1 MKKYKIVKEQEYLD
15 ELYKLIK
22 NFELTDEEKKEV
34 DIIITEYSQ
43 YLQKINKIV
52 SDKSKVKKI
61 SEVVQTI
68 LEE

>member
-34 DIIITEYSQ
+34 DIIT
-43 YLQKINKIV
+43 KNK
-52 SDKSKVKKI
+52 
-61 SEVVQTI
+61 
-68 LEE
+68 